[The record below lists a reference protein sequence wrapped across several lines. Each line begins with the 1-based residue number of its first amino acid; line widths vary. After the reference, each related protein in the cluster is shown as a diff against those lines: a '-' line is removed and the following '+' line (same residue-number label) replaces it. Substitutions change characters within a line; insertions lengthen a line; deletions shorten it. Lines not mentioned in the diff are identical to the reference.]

1 MLIPRGGG
9 RGTLLLDRLGL
20 FGLFGLL
27 DLTGPTALLALLG
40 RLGLLGLLGLL
51 GPGIGAFLDTLPG
64 DVARGLARKR
74 SLAERPG
81 RKVAVTLRS
90 GLAAIPLARF
100 SHPPTAGIS
109 AHG

>member
-20 FGLFGLL
+20 FGLFGLFGLL
-27 DLTGPTALLALLG
+27 DLTGPTA
-40 RLGLLGLLGLL
+40 LLGLLGLL

-81 RKVAVTLRS
+81 RKVAITLRS
-90 GLAAIPLARF
+90 RLPATPLARF
-100 SHPPTAGIS
+100 RHPSTAGIS